1 MRKFTFSL
9 LVAFI
14 AISAA
19 NAQIKAGTNVMG
31 GSIYYS
37 SQKTELNNANVG
49 QVTKNSSFGIIPSY
63 GKAIRENLV
72 VGADLS
78 YTNTVQENT
87 NGNSN
92 STKTKNN
99 SFGAGVFVR
108 PYKNLGTSGFY
119 LFLQG
124 RLGADFSKE
133 KLGSNNNE
141 STGFNIGVGINPG
154 IAYAVTPKMHIETG
168 LNNLFYT
175 GYSSNKSTND
185 PISYSYKTSGFNAS
199 IGLGNSTQWT
209 VGVKFLLGT

>member
-14 AISAA
+14 TISAA

-31 GSIYYS
+31 GSIYYN

-49 QVTKNSSFGIIPSY
+49 QVTKNSSFGIVPSY

-87 NGNSN
+87 NGNNN

-124 RLGADFSKE
+124 RLAADFSKE

-141 STGFNIGVGINPG
+141 NTGFNIGVGINPG
-154 IAYAVTPKMHIETG
+154 IAYAITPKMHIETG

-175 GYSSNKSTND
+175 GYSSNKSASD
-185 PISYSYKTSGFNAS
+185 QISYSYKTSGFNAS

-209 VGVKFLLGT
+209 VGVKFLLGS